1 MTKDPLRLLI
11 NDLSKLPGIGEKT
24 ASRLAFFILASEDTY
39 ADSLARNIGELKR
52 RIRICSECFH
62 FTETVP
68 CPICVDHERNQGIL
82 CVVEQ
87 PSNVLAI
94 ERTHE
99 YRGLYHVLHG
109 ALSPLSGIGPEQIRA
124 RELLL
129 RLERNAK
136 IKEVII
142 ATNPNTEGEAT
153 ALYLSRLLKPAGIA
167 LSKIASGVPVGGD
180 LEYTDQVTLSRAIA
194 QRLPIL

>member
-24 ASRLAFFILASEDTY
+24 ASRLAFFILASEDGY
-39 ADSLARNIGELKR
+39 ADSLSRNIGELKR

-68 CPICVDHERNQGIL
+68 CPICVDHERNQGLL

-129 RLERNAK
+129 RLERNSN
-136 IKEVII
+136 IKEVIL